1 MDVFI
6 HIPKTGGSTIRTILS
21 REYGV
26 EHILYYEAGIP
37 PWKPDQS
44 GEEPLPTHLGRG
56 TIDLLTGHTAF
67 GVHELIKQPCRYFSL
82 MRNPLERVVS
92 DYFYAFTDSSHR
104 WKEEILSGALTVDEF
119 VTNPEYGMRDEQV
132 AYLKG
137 TSESYLR
144 PAQAALDNINTG
156 ILTVGLTE
164 RFQGSLLLMAKLL
177 GWKPP
182 LYRLRNVTKL
192 PVEIENRRRDA
203 MERLAAV
210 SKQVMPDEYE
220 VYRIVEDLLN
230 ARILLEG
237 ELFDRALRALRE
249 IQEDLSVDGDDAIYD
264 RYNLDYDLQL
274 PENAQ
279 RYIGSEPYRVI
290 EQYLEAPVAF
300 ASSRQN
306 LTGFVDSM
314 SERGIEGWALDL
326 ASPLPIEV
334 VARRGG
340 DIVGR
345 SIASMPRPDV
355 RETGIWNG
363 QAGFRIE
370 LDHTIEDIN
379 EYRVC
384 LGDTS
389 LYLPVSAHA
398 VLK

>member
-26 EHILYYEAGIP
+26 EHILYYEVGIP
-37 PWKPDQS
+37 PWKLNRP
-44 GEEPLPTHLGRG
+44 GEVPLPTQLGA
-56 TIDLLTGHTAF
+56 IDLLTGHTAF

-82 MRNPLERVVS
+82 VRDPLERVIS
-92 DYFYAFTDSSHR
+92 DYFYAFTDTPHR
-104 WKEEILSGALTVDEF
+104 WKEEILSGALSVDEF
-119 VTNPEYGMRDEQV
+119 VMNPEYGMRDEQV

-144 PAQAALDNINTG
+144 PAQAALDNISTG
-156 ILTVGLTE
+156 ILTIGLTE
-164 RFQGSLLLMAKLL
+164 RFQESLLLMAKLL

-192 PVEIENRRRDA
+192 SPEIENRRRDA

-210 SKQVMPDEYE
+210 SRQVMQDEYE
-220 VYRIVEDLLN
+220 VYRAVDDLLSE
-230 ARILLEG
+230 RMLLEG
-237 ELFDRALRALRE
+237 ELFDRAQRALHE
-249 IQEDLSVDGDDAIYD
+249 IQENLSVGGDDAIYD
-264 RYNLDYDLQL
+264 RYILDHDLQL
-274 PENAQ
+274 PENAR

-290 EQYLEAPVAF
+290 EEYLRAPIAF
-300 ASSRQN
+300 AGSRQN

-314 SERGIEGWALDL
+314 SAQSIEGWALDL
-326 ASPLPIEV
+326 ASPSPIEV

-345 SIASMPRPDV
+345 SMASLPRPDV
-355 RETGIWNG
+355 KQTGIWNDRV
-363 QAGFRIE
+363 GFRIE
-370 LDHTIEDIN
+370 LDHTVQDIS

-398 VLK
+398 IVK